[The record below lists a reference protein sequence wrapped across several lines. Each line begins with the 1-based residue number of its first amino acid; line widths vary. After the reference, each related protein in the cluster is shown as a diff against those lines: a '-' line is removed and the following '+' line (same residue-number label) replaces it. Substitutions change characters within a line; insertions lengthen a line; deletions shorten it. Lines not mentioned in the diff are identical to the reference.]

1 MTRRP
6 KHRGAENHDW
16 DARAQEVLDEA
27 RKMPHG
33 AARTEALKKA
43 GQLRLAA
50 DMRGLLTT
58 KSSALLMPTADGDA
72 EQDRHEQGG

>member
-1 MTRRP
+1 MKRR
-6 KHRGAENHDW
+6 RRQSGAENHDW
-16 DARAQEVLDEA
+16 DALAQEALDEA

-50 DMRGLLTT
+50 DMRQLLTT
-58 KSSALLMPTADGDA
+58 NPTKPVSS
-72 EQDRHEQGG
+72 

>member
-1 MTRRP
+1 MKRR
-6 KHRGAENHDW
+6 RRQGGAENHDW
-16 DARAQEVLDEA
+16 DALAQEALDEA

-50 DMRGLLTT
+50 DMRQSLTT
-58 KSSALLMPTADGDA
+58 TPTKPVSS
-72 EQDRHEQGG
+72 

>member
-1 MTRRP
+1 
-6 KHRGAENHDW
+6 
-16 DARAQEVLDEA
+16 
-27 RKMPHG
+27 MPHG

>member
-1 MTRRP
+1 MKRRP
-6 KHRGAENHDW
+6 GRSGAENRDW
-16 DARAQEVLDEA
+16 DALAQEALDEA

-50 DMRGLLTT
+50 DMRQLLTT
-58 KSSALLMPTADGDA
+58 KPTKPASS
-72 EQDRHEQGG
+72 